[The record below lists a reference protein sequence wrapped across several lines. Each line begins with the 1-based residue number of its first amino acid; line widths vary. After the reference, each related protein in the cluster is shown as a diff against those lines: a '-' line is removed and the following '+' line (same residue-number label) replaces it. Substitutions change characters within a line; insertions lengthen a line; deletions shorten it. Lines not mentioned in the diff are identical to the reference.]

1 MDEIL
6 KDVPD
11 YTFRSKINSVKLL
24 LSKGCLVVFT
34 NDDENHNFDLGA
46 PHIIDSIKES
56 YSGKYEM
63 TATNTITK
71 NRHTA
76 QAVRTCFQIIGAQRS
91 IVESTIKSLAK
102 EQKSLEFL
110 INKMNALGLNNPTDH
125 IDIRKELIG
134 AILNKVDD
142 PDIDRTEKVQIIA
155 ELMDSMLSI

>member
-1 MDEIL
+1 MDDIF
-6 KDVPD
+6 KDIPD

-34 NDDENHNFDLGA
+34 DKKNHHTFELGV
-46 PHIIDSIKES
+46 PHIVDSVKEN
-56 YSGKYEM
+56 YNGNYEM
-63 TATNTITK
+63 TATNTK
-71 NRHTA
+71 NDN
-76 QAVRTCFQIIGAQRS
+76 RTVSTVDRSCFQIIGAQRS
-91 IVESTIKSLAK
+91 IVESTIRSLDK
-102 EQKSLEFL
+102 EKKKLEFL
-110 INKMNALGLNNPTDH
+110 IGKMDALGLTNPKDH

>member
-6 KDVPD
+6 KEIPD

-34 NDDENHNFDLGA
+34 DNTSGHNFELGV
-46 PHIIDSIKES
+46 PHIIDSVKES
-56 YSGKYEM
+56 YSGNYEI
-63 TATNTITK
+63 TATNTQND
-71 NRHTA
+71 NRF
-76 QAVRTCFQIIGAQRS
+76 VNNVSRSSFQIIGAQRS
-91 IVESTIKSLAK
+91 IVESTIKSLDK
-102 EQKSLEFL
+102 EQKKLEFL
-110 INKMNALGLNNPTDH
+110 ISKMDTLGLTNPKDH